1 MITLALIT
9 LISFNFLRKPK
20 TGQADEKAEIGNA
33 MQRAAVERN
42 NEVIAAQ
49 LAPVGRETVQDRV
62 YSELRRALIGGLFE
76 PSQVLTI
83 RGLADALVT
92 STMPVREALGRLIT
106 EKALEALPNRSVR
119 VPPITLE
126 RIDDLLRARALIE
139 GEAIALAA
147 ARMDPRQI
155 ATIET
160 ILGEWDEMRALKHK
174 KDVDREVTLNQS
186 FHFEIYR
193 ACGSAV
199 LIPMIESLWLQ
210 SGPCI
215 RVAIYAFSEAG
226 EVDTAHYHRSIVA
239 ALAAQDAQAAREALV
254 ADISRPFAFLR
265 DKLKLTAKAE

>member
-1 MITLALIT
+1 MQ
-9 LISFNFLRKPK
+9 K
-20 TGQADEKAEIGNA
+20 TATEKSNDA
-33 MQRAAVERN
+33 
-42 NEVIAAQ
+42 IAAQ

-126 RIDDLLRARALIE
+126 RLDDLLRARILIE

-147 ARMDPRQI
+147 TRMGPRQI
-155 ATIET
+155 SVIEGL
-160 ILGEWDEMRALKHK
+160 LGEWDDMRALKHK
-174 KDVDREVTLNQS
+174 KDVDHEVTLNQS

-193 ACGSAV
+193 SCGSAV

-226 EVDTAHYHRSIVA
+226 EVDTAYYHRSIVT
-239 ALAAQDAQAAREALV
+239 ALARQDVEAARESLV
-254 ADISRPFAFLR
+254 VDISRPFTFLR
-265 DKLKLTAKAE
+265 DKLQSTATKDRT

>member
-1 MITLALIT
+1 MLKST
-9 LISFNFLRKPK
+9 
-20 TGQADEKAEIGNA
+20 ADKNE
-33 MQRAAVERN
+33 AV
-42 NEVIAAQ
+42 AAQ

-62 YSELRRALIGGLFE
+62 YTELRRALIGGLFE

-83 RGLADALVT
+83 RSLADALAT
-92 STMPVREALGRLIT
+92 STMPVREAVGRLIT

-126 RIDDLLRARALIE
+126 RMDDLLRTRILIE

-147 ARMDPRQI
+147 PRMTSRQI
-155 ATIET
+155 AGIEGM
-160 ILGEWDEMRALKHK
+160 LAEWDEIRALKLK

-199 LIPMIESLWLQ
+199 LLPMIESLWLQ

-215 RVAIYAFSEAG
+215 RVAIYAFSDAG
-226 EVDTAHYHRSIVA
+226 EVDTAHYHRRIVT
-239 ALAAQDAQAAREALV
+239 ALAAKDGEAAREALA

-265 DKLKLTAKAE
+265 NKLQAETQEQ

>member
-1 MITLALIT
+1 MQKALA
-9 LISFNFLRKPK
+9 
-20 TGQADEKAEIGNA
+20 EKSNDL
-33 MQRAAVERN
+33 M
-42 NEVIAAQ
+42 AAQ

-83 RGLADALVT
+83 RGLADALMT

-126 RIDDLLRARALIE
+126 RIDDLLRARILIE

-147 ARMDPRQI
+147 ERMGPKDI
-155 ATIET
+155 AVIEAM
-160 ILGEWDEMRALKHK
+160 LREWDEMRALKQK
-174 KDVDREVTLNQS
+174 KDVDREVTLNQT

-239 ALAAQDAQAAREALV
+239 ALAAQDADAARAALV
-254 ADISRPFAFLR
+254 ADISRPFTFLR
-265 DKLKLTAKAE
+265 NKLQADAARI

>member
-1 MITLALIT
+1 M
-9 LISFNFLRKPK
+9 
-20 TGQADEKAEIGNA
+20 
-33 MQRAAVERN
+33 
-42 NEVIAAQ
+42 
-49 LAPVGRETVQDRV
+49 
-62 YSELRRALIGGLFE
+62 
-76 PSQVLTI
+76 LTI

-126 RIDDLLRARALIE
+126 RIDDLLRARILIE

-147 ARMDPRQI
+147 EAHRPAPDRRHRSF
-155 ATIET
+155 AV
-160 ILGEWDEMRALKHK
+160 GEWDEMRALKHK

-193 ACGSAV
+193 CCGLAV

-226 EVDTAHYHRSIVA
+226 EVDTAHYHRRIVS
-239 ALAAQDAQAAREALV
+239 ALVSAGCAGSARGAGGRHQPALRLPAQQAAIRCRE
-254 ADISRPFAFLR
+254 RLR
-265 DKLKLTAKAE
+265 T

>member
-1 MITLALIT
+1 MP
-9 LISFNFLRKPK
+9 KP
-20 TGQADEKAEIGNA
+20 
-33 MQRAAVERN
+33 AVEISN
-42 NEVIAAQ
+42 DLIAAQ

-62 YSELRRALIGGLFE
+62 YTELRRALIGGLFE

-126 RIDDLLRARALIE
+126 RMDDLLRARILIE
-139 GEAIALAA
+139 GEAISLAA
-147 ARMDPRQI
+147 SRMTPRQI
-155 ATIET
+155 GRIEAM
-160 ILGEWDEMRALKHK
+160 LGEWDEMRALKHK
-174 KDVDREVTLNQS
+174 KDVDHEVTLNQS

-215 RVAIYAFSEAG
+215 RVAIYAFSDAG
-226 EVDTAHYHRSIVA
+226 EVDTAQYHRRIVA
-239 ALAAQDAQAAREALV
+239 ALATQDAETAREALV

-265 DKLKLTAKAE
+265 KKLQAEIPKD

>member
-1 MITLALIT
+1 MQKALA
-9 LISFNFLRKPK
+9 
-20 TGQADEKAEIGNA
+20 EKSNDL
-33 MQRAAVERN
+33 
-42 NEVIAAQ
+42 IAAQ

-83 RGLADALVT
+83 RGLADALMT

-126 RIDDLLRARALIE
+126 RIDDLLRARTLIE

-147 ARMDPRQI
+147 ERMEPTDI
-155 ATIET
+155 AVIEGM
-160 ILGEWDEMRALKHK
+160 LREWDQMRALKQK
-174 KDVDREVTLNQS
+174 KDVDREVTLNQT

-239 ALAAQDAQAAREALV
+239 ALAARDGDAARAALV
-254 ADISRPFAFLR
+254 ADISRPFTFLSNKLQTEAASLR
-265 DKLKLTAKAE
+265 DRS

>member
-1 MITLALIT
+1 MQKATA
-9 LISFNFLRKPK
+9 
-20 TGQADEKAEIGNA
+20 EKSDP
-33 MQRAAVERN
+33 
-42 NEVIAAQ
+42 IAAQ

-83 RGLADALVT
+83 RGLADALMT

-119 VPPITLE
+119 VPPITLD
-126 RIDDLLRARALIE
+126 RMDDLLRARILIE

-147 ARMDPRQI
+147 TRMTSRQI
-155 ATIET
+155 ATIENM
-160 ILGEWDEMRALKHK
+160 LGEWDEMRALKHK
-174 KDVDREVTLNQS
+174 KDVDREVTLNQA

-226 EVDTAHYHRSIVA
+226 EVDTAHYHRTIVKA
-239 ALAAQDAQAAREALV
+239 ISTQDAKEARDALV
-254 ADISRPFAFLR
+254 ADISRPFTFLR
-265 DKLKLTAKAE
+265 SKLEAEAKKGLSA

>member
-1 MITLALIT
+1 MQKSAT
-9 LISFNFLRKPK
+9 
-20 TGQADEKAEIGNA
+20 EKSND
-33 MQRAAVERN
+33 
-42 NEVIAAQ
+42 VIASQ

-62 YSELRRALIGGLFE
+62 YLELRRALIGGLFE

-83 RGLADALVT
+83 RGLAEALMT

-126 RIDDLLRARALIE
+126 RMDDLLHARILIE

-147 ARMDPRQI
+147 KRMSPRQI
-155 ATIET
+155 SVIESM
-160 ILGEWDEMRALKHK
+160 LSEWDEMRALKLK

-193 ACGSAV
+193 ACGSTV
-199 LIPMIESLWLQ
+199 LLPMIESLWLQ

-226 EVDTAHYHRSIVA
+226 EVDTAHFHRGIVA
-239 ALAAQDAQAAREALV
+239 ALSKQDADAAREALV
-254 ADISRPFAFLR
+254 ADISRPFNFLR
-265 DKLKLTAKAE
+265 NKMQSEAKSGSKP

>member
-1 MITLALIT
+1 MQKA
-9 LISFNFLRKPK
+9 S
-20 TGQADEKAEIGNA
+20 AEKSNDL
-33 MQRAAVERN
+33 
-42 NEVIAAQ
+42 IAAQ

-126 RIDDLLRARALIE
+126 RIDDLLRARILIE

-147 ARMDPRQI
+147 KRMGPKDI
-155 ATIET
+155 TVIEGM
-160 ILGEWDEMRALKHK
+160 LHEWDEMRALKQK
-174 KDVDREVTLNQS
+174 KDVDREVTLNQT

-239 ALAAQDAQAAREALV
+239 ALAAQDADAARAALV
-254 ADISRPFAFLR
+254 ADISRPFTFLR
-265 DKLKLTAKAE
+265 NKLQTDAARI

>member
-1 MITLALIT
+1 MQKA
-9 LISFNFLRKPK
+9 
-20 TGQADEKAEIGNA
+20 AAEKSNDL
-33 MQRAAVERN
+33 M
-42 NEVIAAQ
+42 AAQ

-126 RIDDLLRARALIE
+126 RLDDLLRARILIE

-147 ARMDPRQI
+147 MRMSPKDI
-155 ATIET
+155 TVIEGM
-160 ILGEWDEMRALKHK
+160 LREWDEMRALKQK
-174 KDVDREVTLNQS
+174 KDVDREVTLNQT

-226 EVDTAHYHRSIVA
+226 EVDTAHYHRGIVG
-239 ALAAQDAQAAREALV
+239 ALAAQDAYAARAALV
-254 ADISRPFAFLR
+254 ADISRPFTFLR
-265 DKLKLTAKAE
+265 NKLQADAASIRDRL

>member
-1 MITLALIT
+1 MLKSA
-9 LISFNFLRKPK
+9 
-20 TGQADEKAEIGNA
+20 ADK
-33 MQRAAVERN
+33 
-42 NEVIAAQ
+42 NEVFAAQ

-62 YSELRRALIGGLFE
+62 YTELRRALIGGLFE

-83 RGLADALVT
+83 RSLADALST
-92 STMPVREALGRLIT
+92 STMPVREAVGRLIT

-126 RIDDLLRARALIE
+126 RMDDLLRTRILIE

-147 ARMDPRQI
+147 PRMSARQI
-155 ATIET
+155 AVIEAMLT
-160 ILGEWDEMRALKHK
+160 EWDEMRALKLK

-226 EVDTAHYHRSIVA
+226 EVDTAHYHRRIVT
-239 ALAAQDAQAAREALV
+239 ALAAKDGEAAREALV

-265 DKLKLTAKAE
+265 NKLQAETQEQ

>member
-1 MITLALIT
+1 MQKRTI
-9 LISFNFLRKPK
+9 
-20 TGQADEKAEIGNA
+20 EKSNDP
-33 MQRAAVERN
+33 
-42 NEVIAAQ
+42 IAAQ

-62 YSELRRALIGGLFE
+62 YLELRRALIGGLFE

-83 RGLADALVT
+83 RGLADALMT

-126 RIDDLLRARALIE
+126 RIDDLLRARILIE

-147 ARMDPRQI
+147 TRLSSRQVSV
-155 ATIET
+155 IEAM
-160 ILGEWDEMRALKHK
+160 LGEWDEMRALKHK

-226 EVDTAHYHRSIVA
+226 EVDTAHFHRSIVA
-239 ALAAQDAQAAREALV
+239 ALTTQNAAAAREALV
-254 ADISRPFAFLR
+254 ADISRPFDFLR
-265 DKLKLTAKAE
+265 NKLQSEAASKGQS

>member
-1 MITLALIT
+1 ML
-9 LISFNFLRKPK
+9 KPAAEK
-20 TGQADEKAEIGNA
+20 TELF
-33 MQRAAVERN
+33 
-42 NEVIAAQ
+42 AAQ

-62 YSELRRALIGGLFE
+62 YTELRRALIGGLFE

-83 RGLADALVT
+83 RSLADALAT
-92 STMPVREALGRLIT
+92 STMPVREAISRLIT

-126 RIDDLLRARALIE
+126 RMDDLLRTRILIE

-147 ARMDPRQI
+147 AQMTPRQI
-155 ATIET
+155 GLVEAM
-160 ILGEWDEMRALKHK
+160 LGEWDEMRALKQK
-174 KDVDREVTLNQS
+174 KDVDREVTLNQT

-215 RVAIYAFSEAG
+215 RVAIYAFSDAG
-226 EVDTAHYHRSIVA
+226 EVDTAHYHRSIVT
-239 ALAAQDAQAAREALV
+239 ALSNRDSQAAREALI

-265 DKLKLTAKAE
+265 SKLQADAKAQENPA